1 MKIALISC
9 VSKKLTTKA
18 KAKELYISTL
28 FKLNLKFAIKMKS
41 DKIFILSA
49 KYGLLELEDEIS
61 PYNQTLNKMN
71 SEERK
76 RWALL
81 VIEKLKNKCSLKDD
95 HFIILAGHKYRQY
108 LLPSLSSYEIPLK
121 GMTIGKQLQFLK
133 NNT

>member
-1 MKIALISC
+1 
-9 VSKKLTTKA
+9 
-18 KAKELYISTL
+18 
-28 FKLNLKFAIKMKS
+28 
-41 DKIFILSA
+41 
-49 KYGLLELEDEIS
+49 
-61 PYNQTLNKMN
+61 MN

-81 VIEKLKNKCSLKDD
+81 VIEQLRNKCSLKDD
-95 HFIILAGHKYRQY
+95 HFIILAGYKYRQY